1 MTNSVSFPG
10 ISDKVFTLNRVA
22 FTIFGRDIMWY
33 GVIIATGFALAAI
46 YAVRHA
52 KDYGLDPDF
61 ILDLLIYGLPSAI
74 VGARIY
80 YVIHQWD
87 YYSQDLSRILDIRQG
102 GLGFYGGFIAA
113 FLVGYILCRKKK
125 QPVKPTMDIASL
137 GFILA
142 QSVGRWGNFMNC
154 EAHGGPTALPWG
166 MSINGG
172 TPVHPTF
179 FYESLWNAIGFV
191 IISRYSKKRR
201 FDGEIFLLYMAWYG
215 FGRMIIE
222 GLRTDSLY
230 INGTGI
236 RVSQLVAGLSFIICF
251 STWAYKIKTGKYTPR
266 MTQQKEEENK

>member
-1 MTNSVSFPG
+1 
-10 ISDKVFTLNRVA
+10 
-22 FTIFGRDIMWY
+22 
-33 GVIIATGFALAAI
+33 
-46 YAVRHA
+46 
-52 KDYGLDPDF
+52 
-61 ILDLLIYGLPSAI
+61 
-74 VGARIY
+74 
-80 YVIHQWD
+80 
-87 YYSQDLSRILDIRQG
+87 
-102 GLGFYGGFIAA
+102 
-113 FLVGYILCRKKK
+113 
-125 QPVKPTMDIASL
+125 
-137 GFILA
+137 
-142 QSVGRWGNFMNC
+142 
-154 EAHGGPTALPWG
+154 